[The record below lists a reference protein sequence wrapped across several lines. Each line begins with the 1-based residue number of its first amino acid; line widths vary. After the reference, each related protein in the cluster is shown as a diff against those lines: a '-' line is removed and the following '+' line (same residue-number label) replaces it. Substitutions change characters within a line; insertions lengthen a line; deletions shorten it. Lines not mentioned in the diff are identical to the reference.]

1 MAHAFDYDIV
11 ILGGGSAGIVSGVMA
26 GALKMRVLLI
36 EKGKM
41 GGECLNTGC
50 VPSKALIHAAKVAH
64 IMRTAAQA
72 GITAPGMTRDD
83 TKGVMAH
90 VRATVTAVQKADA
103 TEQLLR
109 DNGVEIRHGSARFV
123 DPHTLELDGEQI
135 TAQNFILATGSH
147 PTVPDVPGLHEAGF
161 VTNQTVFDLDAVPDA
176 LLVLGGGPNGVEM
189 AQAFGRLGS
198 RVTLVEAEGRL
209 LARDD
214 SESASA
220 LEQHLRREGIEIRL
234 KTKLLAVRS
243 ENGRRVATLTQ
254 GDAQEDVPCDV
265 VLVAAGRAPNTDGLN
280 LEAAGVEYDKKCVQT
295 DDYLRTT
302 APHIYACGDLLGAYQ
317 FSHMAEYEAKTV
329 VRNIVFPGGARAS
342 FRLDPWATFTDPEV
356 AHLGL
361 TEDEAQGRGLK
372 YEVYRQPFAQ
382 NDRAITDNDTEG
394 FIKVL
399 TQGLT
404 GKVVG
409 VQIFG
414 PRAGELLQEWTLA
427 MQHGHTIRD
436 IADMVHV
443 YPTLSMACQ
452 HVAQRWYERKAQEP
466 LAQKGLDAYAHQ
478 IRPREK
484 ALAWGA
490 LALTVGVGLARWLAG
505 RKGDE
510 KSRD

>member
-1 MAHAFDYDIV
+1 MAHTFDYDII

-64 IMRTAAQA
+64 TIRTAAQV
-72 GITAPGMTRDD
+72 GIKTPVLADDATA
-83 TKGVMAH
+83 GVMAH
-90 VRATVTAVQKADA
+90 VRETITQVQNADA

-109 DNGVEIRHGSARFV
+109 ENGVEIRHGSAHFT
-123 DPHTLELDGEQI
+123 DSQTLVLDGKRL

-147 PTVPDVPGLHEAGF
+147 PTVPDVPGLREAGF
-161 VTNQTVFDLDAVPDA
+161 VTNQTVFDLDSVPKA
-176 LLVLGGGPNGVEM
+176 LLVVGGGPNGVEM

-198 RVTLVEAEGRL
+198 QVTLVEAEDRL

-214 SESASA
+214 SELAAA
-220 LEQHLRREGIEIRL
+220 LERHLRREGVDVRL
-234 KTKLLAVRS
+234 NSKLASVQS
-243 ENGRRVATLTQ
+243 VGGRRVATILR
-254 GDAQEDVPCDV
+254 DNVREAVACDEI
-265 VLVAAGRAPNTDGLN
+265 LVSVGRAPNTDGLN
-280 LEAAGVEYDKKCVQT
+280 LEAAGVEYDGKRVQT
-295 DDYLRTT
+295 DAQLRTT
-302 APHIYACGDLLGAYQ
+302 AEQIYACGDLLGAYQ

-329 VRNIVFPGGARAS
+329 VRNIVFPGAAKAD
-342 FRLDPWATFTDPEV
+342 FRLDPWTTFTDPEV

-361 TEDEAQGRGLK
+361 TEDEAKAQGIPH
-372 YEVYRQPFAQ
+372 EVYRQPFAQ
-382 NDRAITDNDTEG
+382 NDRAITDNETEG

-404 GKVVG
+404 GKILG

-427 MQHGHTIRD
+427 MQHGHSIREVG
-436 IADMVHV
+436 DMVHV

-452 HVAQRWYERKAQEP
+452 HVAQRWYERKSQEP
-466 LAQKGLDAYAHQ
+466 LAQKGLDTYAKT

-490 LALTVGVGLARWLAG
+490 LGLTVGVGLIGWLA
-505 RKGDE
+505 
-510 KSRD
+510 SRRGEEPR